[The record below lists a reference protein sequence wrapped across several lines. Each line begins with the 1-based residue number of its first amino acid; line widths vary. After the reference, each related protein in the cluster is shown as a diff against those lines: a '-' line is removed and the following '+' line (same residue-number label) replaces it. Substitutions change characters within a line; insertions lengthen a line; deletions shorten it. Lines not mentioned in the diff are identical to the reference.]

1 MAFLRT
7 WSFLFIGLN
16 LQSWDLFLQHWR
28 LFPEYQFSLSF
39 GAVRSYFYFL
49 SFFRSHH
56 FVVNVLSLALLS
68 ILRDAG
74 YLLSLLII
82 FLMLIVRNMGF
93 PILFLY
99 ASVPFNHCL
108 WKMFK
113 SGLSSFSSF
122 YPLMVTCSLLCN
134 ALKLVSFLLLLFI
147 SYPSSNKIRLLQG

>member
-1 MAFLRT
+1 MAFLRA
-7 WSFLFIGLN
+7 WRFLFIGLN

-28 LFPEYQFSLSF
+28 LFPEYRFSWSF

-56 FVVNVLSLALLS
+56 FVVNILSLALLS
-68 ILRDAG
+68 ILTDAG

-108 WKMFK
+108 WK
-113 SGLSSFSSF
+113 
-122 YPLMVTCSLLCN
+122 CSRVACLH
-134 ALKLVSFLLLLFI
+134 FLLFI
-147 SYPSSNKIRLLQG
+147 PSWLPALSYVMPLSWLVFSCFYLFHTHHQTK